1 MRNMKALVVDDSKV
15 GRLTMQKKLEAFGVG
30 VDLAESGLEA
40 LNYLEHHRP
49 DVIFMD
55 HVMPELDGFEATRR
69 IKAAPPPATSRSS
82 SVVRTI
88 RRALATRAP
97 SGPWM
102 PSPSPLPMTRS
113 SGSWS
118 CCIKPPLRRPQQ
130 M

>member
-1 MRNMKALVVDDSKV
+1 MRNMKALVVDDSNV

-69 IKAAPPPATSRSS
+69 IKAGPATRDIP
-82 SVVRTI
+82 VI
-88 RRALATRAP
+88 II
-97 SGPWM
+97 
-102 PSPSPLPMTRS
+102 
-113 SGSWS
+113 SGSDDKSLVRDARHWGPG
-118 CCIKPPLRRPQQ
+118 CHHQAPRQ
-130 M
+130 